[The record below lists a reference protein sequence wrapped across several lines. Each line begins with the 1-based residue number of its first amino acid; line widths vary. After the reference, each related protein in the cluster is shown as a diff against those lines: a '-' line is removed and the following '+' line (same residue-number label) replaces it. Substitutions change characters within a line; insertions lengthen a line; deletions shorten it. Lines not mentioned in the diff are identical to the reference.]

1 MQLYRGGQFYWWRP
15 GYHRPTASHRQ
26 TLSHNLYIYTCKT
39 QTDVQ
44 SLIDVQSSNRR
55 PILKYMAVFHF
66 LKSTSNDVT
75 PEEMME
81 KGQDQIPDERFL
93 MIKMPMYFI
102 VTVEKILLCLQ
113 NERLWVMRFVY
124 YNYLTSVVRQS
135 RFYLLLL

>member
-1 MQLYRGGQFYWWRP
+1 
-15 GYHRPTASHRQ
+15 
-26 TLSHNLYIYTCKT
+26 
-39 QTDVQ
+39 
-44 SLIDVQSSNRR
+44 
-55 PILKYMAVFHF
+55 MAVFHF

-124 YNYLTSVVRQS
+124 YNI
-135 RFYLLLL
+135 